1 VSLERINPD
10 ELAPPSGFSHAVV
23 AEGRHVYLAGQT
35 ATGPDG
41 RIVGGEIVAQFDR
54 ALRNLLTALDAA
66 GGRPSQLASVTI
78 YIVDLDDYKSRA
90 RDIGAVWRELV
101 GTTYPAMAGIGVPRL
116 WDDAALVEL
125 QGVAVLD

>member
-10 ELAPPSGFSHAVV
+10 ELAAPSGFSHAVV

-41 RIVGGEIVAQFDR
+41 RIVGGDVVAQFDL

-66 GGRPSQLASVTI
+66 GGRPDQLASVTI
-78 YIVDLDDYKSRA
+78 YVVDLDDYKSRA
-90 RDIGAVWRELV
+90 RDIGAVWRALV
-101 GTTYPAMAGIGVPRL
+101 GTTYPAMAGVGVPRL